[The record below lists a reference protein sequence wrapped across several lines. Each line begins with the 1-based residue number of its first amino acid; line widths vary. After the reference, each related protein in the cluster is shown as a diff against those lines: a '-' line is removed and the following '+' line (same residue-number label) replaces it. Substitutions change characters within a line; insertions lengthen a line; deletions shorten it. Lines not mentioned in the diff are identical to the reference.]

1 MKTIMKEK
9 KKIVVLITRGMDD
22 ERSSVAWSIA
32 NGGLNN
38 GLEVTIFLT
47 SSAVDWVRKGAADKV
62 HLNPFDPPIKEMMQK
77 LIDAESAILVCPPC
91 AAVRGYAEEDLIDGV
106 TIVGSTPMHEL
117 IKQGAEV
124 LSF

>member
-1 MKTIMKEK
+1 MEEK
-9 KKIVVLITRGMDD
+9 KKIVVLITRGIDD

-47 SSAVDWVRKGAADKV
+47 SSAVDWVRRGAADIV
-62 HLNPFDPPIKEMMQK
+62 HLNPFDPPVKEMMQN
-77 LIDAESAILVCPPC
+77 LIDGGSSILVCPPC
-91 AAVRGYAEEDLIDGV
+91 AAVRGYEEKDLIDGI